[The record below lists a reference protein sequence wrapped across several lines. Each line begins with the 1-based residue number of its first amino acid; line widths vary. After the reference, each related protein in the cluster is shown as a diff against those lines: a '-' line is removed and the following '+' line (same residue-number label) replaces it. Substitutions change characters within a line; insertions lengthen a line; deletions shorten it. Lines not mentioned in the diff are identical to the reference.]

1 MKQKGTI
8 WITAEGLQ
16 VPSNRVQPYEKIAE
30 KLAQHIAAEAV
41 KIETDLFR
49 AKKAFLEATEEMY
62 VRHKAKNNG
71 QDVNSFS
78 FYTFDKGYRI
88 EVDRKRASIKI
99 FKATK
104 ANPSYKDYEQ
114 VITDLSQVKTIE
126 EAKTMESEGKS
137 LYEKGMDQELSRPSD
152 PGPTR
157 SETAEMPLLV
167 KNETPTSLESG
178 AGDDYPVV
186 NSSDQLVLSDNG
198 HDLDGPGDD

>member
-114 VITDLSQVKTIE
+114 VITDLSQVKSLE

-137 LYEKGMDQELSRPSD
+137 VLEQDIDLQRSRPND
-152 PGPTR
+152 PVPR
-157 SETAEMPLLV
+157 LETSEMPLLV
-167 KNETPTSLESG
+167 KNETPTTSLESG

-186 NSSDQLVLSDNG
+186 NSRDQLVLSDNG